1 MPEGI
6 EAITARL
13 SEVAEELEAEPD
25 EERAAE
31 LVREAAELAARSGEE
46 VDAAL
51 RAAAEAREA

>member
-1 MPEGI
+1 MSEAI

-13 SEVAEELEAEPD
+13 REVAEELEAEPG